1 MPHVSI
7 RDDPARLAA
16 IKADAPTFVGFC
28 VHHGMGTRYVRSG
41 SCVECQREAGKRR
54 RQGLPPDP
62 ARAERAREYRD
73 AQVRARREERNTQK
87 KLALVKKHAEA
98 DDETQLAKTLAKINR
113 RFLQLLTF
121 EKLRSLRENA
131 L

>member
-16 IKADAPTFVGFC
+16 IKADASTFVGFC
-28 VHHGMGTRYVRSG
+28 VHHGDGVARYVRSG
-41 SCVECQREAGKRR
+41 VCVECQREAGERR

-73 AQVRARREERNTQK
+73 AQVRARREERNAKK
-87 KLALVKKHAEA
+87 KLALDA
-98 DDETQLAKTLAKINR
+98 DVDAETQLAKRMAKINR

-121 EKLRSLRENA
+121 EKLRSIRESA
-131 L
+131 